1 VPTSATTADVTG
13 DFTLLGVTKPLTL
26 KVTFN
31 KAGENMA
38 KTYVAGFS
46 AEGVVK
52 RSDFGMNYAVPG
64 VSDDVK
70 LLISGEFN
78 PAA

>member
-1 VPTSATTADVTG
+1 MTG

-31 KAGENMA
+31 KAAENMA
-38 KTYVAGFS
+38 KKYTTGFS

-52 RSDFGMNYAVPG
+52 RSDYGMTYAVPA
-64 VSDDVK
+64 VSDEVK
-70 LLISGEFN
+70 LVISGEFN
-78 PAA
+78 KIG